1 MIDQAAAAAAKK
13 KDKPVAK
20 SLLLFEVK
28 PYEAETD
35 LDDLAKKILAIQMD
49 GLIWKQEYKKEPIAY
64 GVHKLIVGCVIEDEK
79 IAVDDLQ
86 EKMEAFDELVQS
98 VDIAIFNKL

>member
-1 MIDQAAAAAAKK
+1 M
-13 KDKPVAK
+13 
-20 SLLLFEVK
+20 K

-35 LDDLAKKILAIQMD
+35 LDDLAKKILAIEMD
-49 GLIWKQEYKKEPIAY
+49 GLTWKQEYKKEPIAY

-98 VDIAIFNKL
+98 VDIAIFNKLWDYFIDKWIPIAYYSCFP

>member
-35 LDDLAKKILAIQMD
+35 LDDLAKKILAI
-49 GLIWKQEYKKEPIAY
+49 
-64 GVHKLIVGCVIEDEK
+64 
-79 IAVDDLQ
+79 
-86 EKMEAFDELVQS
+86 
-98 VDIAIFNKL
+98 